1 MAVAS
6 GCGGSGRFDEFGG
19 YDEHDKSIV
28 MSRMEAV
35 LHDIRNLEYAKVV
48 FNPEYPPLD
57 GVFIHASDDER
68 LTKEKFITP
77 TVPLGDQDL
86 YNIFYSFF
94 FLSRQKEEGNS
105 YWMVESKG
113 KKEDYTWHLM
123 DVHYFKLSSNAKI
136 MYLTFE
142 NIVDFMDKYGIFYE
156 PFVVRSKDMIKETID
171 EMQAYISHILE
182 KQEKG
187 EKPFKKIVRK
197 YVHRLNILP
206 GTWRF
211 EKHDGDA
218 YDSMKNFYGYYE
230 IDYDKLRVD
239 GYDGIYFPQ
248 ILFDNR
254 WRFTGELL
262 YIRATLDSIIADTL
276 MVWNWCFDE

>member
-6 GCGGSGRFDEFGG
+6 GYGGFGG
-19 YDEHDKSIV
+19 FDRSDDHDKSIM
-28 MSRMEAV
+28 MSMMEAV
-35 LHDIRNLEYAKVV
+35 LHDIRNPESAKVV
-48 FNPEYPPLD
+48 FNPEYPPLC

-68 LTKEKFITP
+68 LTKDKFITP
-77 TVPLGDQDL
+77 PVPLGSQDL

-94 FLSRQKEEGNS
+94 FLSRQKEEGKS

-113 KKEDYTWHLM
+113 KSENYKWHLM
-123 DVHYFKLSSNAKI
+123 DVHYFKLSPNAKI

-142 NIVDFMDKYGIFYE
+142 NIVDFMDKYGIFSK
-156 PFVVRSKDMIKETID
+156 PSVVRRKDEIEETIE
-171 EMQAYISHILE
+171 EMQAYISHILD

-187 EKPFKKIVRK
+187 EKPFKKVVRK
-197 YVHRLNILP
+197 YVHRLSTLP
-206 GTWRF
+206 STWRF
-211 EKHDGDA
+211 EKHDRDA
-218 YDSMKNFYGYYE
+218 YNSMIDFYGYYE
-230 IDYDKLRVD
+230 IDYDKLRGN

-254 WRFTGELL
+254 WCFTGELL